1 MVKIWWRER
10 SYQKTDK
17 NWSWKW
23 KRLIKQSSWRLD
35 NSDLK
40 KIWRNFKQMW
50 KIIINGVK
58 INRKWKIIIKFTIII
73 KLTLI

>member
-40 KIWRNFKQMW
+40 KIWRNIKQMW
-50 KIIINGVK
+50 KIIINGVE

>member
-1 MVKIWWRER
+1 MKRKKL
-10 SYQKTDK
+10 SK
-17 NWSWKW
+17 NWQELKLKM

-40 KIWRNFKQMW
+40 KIWRNIKQMW

-58 INRKWKIIIKFTIII
+58 INRKWKIIIKFKIII

>member
-40 KIWRNFKQMW
+40 KIWRNIKQMW